1 MKVLFVQQ
9 DHVSDP
15 GPVGEAFADRG
26 FTVER
31 LLVVPAERFSRPDVR
46 LEFPDAAGYDA
57 IVPMGAPWSVYDSE
71 AIGSWM
77 QDELAFLR
85 AADSAG
91 VPVLGIC
98 FGGQALAAAHGGGV
112 HRAPTGELGWVAVE
126 TDDPGLVEA
135 GPWFQWHSD
144 RWSMPAGAVEVAR
157 TDAAPQAFV
166 LRRNLAVQFHPEL
179 TPAQLAGWLDN
190 GGAAYVT
197 ARGGDVGGLY
207 EETVRRAEGAAD
219 RSRRLV
225 HRFLDQV
232 AARPLVAGG
241 RPRRTSPLADR
252 SSSSLPGDP

>member
-1 MKVLFVQQ
+1 MRVLVIQQ

-15 GPVGEAFADRG
+15 GPVGEAFADR
-26 FTVER
+26 TYSVEQ

-46 LEFPDAAGYDA
+46 VAFPDPAAYDA
-57 IVPMGAPWSVYDSE
+57 IVPLGAPWSLYDDE
-71 AIGSWM
+71 AIGSWVG
-77 QDELAFLR
+77 DELAFLR
-85 AADSAG
+85 AADVAG

-135 GPWFQWHSD
+135 GPWFQWHQD
-144 RWSMPAGAVEVAR
+144 RWTSPAGAVEIAR

-179 TPAQLAGWLDN
+179 TPLQLSAWLDN
-190 GGAAYVT
+190 GGTAYLA
-197 ARGGDVGGLY
+197 ARGLDARDLY
-207 EETVRRAEGAAD
+207 DETVRRAHEAAA

-232 AARPLVAGG
+232 AV
-241 RPRRTSPLADR
+241 R
-252 SSSSLPGDP
+252 SA